1 MLNNMKVFVTTA
13 GLTALFVV
21 VGGALGGQQGMIVT
35 LLAASS
41 YAPMAQVDPL

>member
-1 MLNNMKVFVTTA
+1 MPLLVQGHAAKDWA
-13 GLTALFVV
+13 GLVV
-21 VGGALGGQQGMIVT
+21 VGGALGGQQGMIVA